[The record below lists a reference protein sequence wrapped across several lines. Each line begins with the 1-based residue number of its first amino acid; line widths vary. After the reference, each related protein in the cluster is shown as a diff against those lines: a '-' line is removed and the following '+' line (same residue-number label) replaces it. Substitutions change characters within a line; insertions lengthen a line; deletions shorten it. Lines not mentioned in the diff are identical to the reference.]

1 MKLDLSW
8 EQAAAAMG
16 GKLVRGSAQARF
28 NNFVTDSR
36 LAVKG
41 AVFLALEG
49 KNHDAH
55 KFLPE
60 LAKGGLLGAVVSAGK
75 SGMADGIPQVIEAP
89 DTLLALQKLSSFHRD
104 RFTIP
109 VAAVTGTN
117 GKSSTKEMLKSI
129 FSQKGSTCA
138 NKGNLNNQYGLPFS
152 LLELGPEHE
161 FAVFEL
167 GASRSGDIQEIA
179 ALAKPQAAIITNVSA
194 AHLEFFGDLETV
206 YRTKIEIA
214 ASLSADGTLVYNTD
228 DALLSRLDT
237 QWKGKS
243 ITFGASPK
251 ARMRA
256 ADGKNGLALFYG
268 GEKHEIEFSAAGP
281 HNRLNAAA
289 AAAAA
294 LALGLDWREI
304 TAGLK
309 SYKPLPGRLQMEKC
323 GNASVI
329 FDAYNSNPASA
340 RAALDTLAAAKNTP
354 RIAVLGDMK
363 ELGKHSGK
371 YHRELGAYAAGL
383 KLDRIFL
390 AGPEAKAAYDAVL
403 QEGGQAVYAD
413 DYRQWLPELKA
424 AAAQGGTILLKA
436 SRAMGFEEILKQL

>member
-256 ADGKNGLALFYG
+256 ADGKNGWRCFMG
-268 GEKHEIEFSAAGP
+268 G
-281 HNRLNAAA
+281 R
-289 AAAAA
+289 
-294 LALGLDWREI
+294 
-304 TAGLK
+304 
-309 SYKPLPGRLQMEKC
+309 
-323 GNASVI
+323 
-329 FDAYNSNPASA
+329 
-340 RAALDTLAAAKNTP
+340 NT
-354 RIAVLGDMK
+354 K
-363 ELGKHSGK
+363 
-371 YHRELGAYAAGL
+371 
-383 KLDRIFL
+383 
-390 AGPEAKAAYDAVL
+390 
-403 QEGGQAVYAD
+403 
-413 DYRQWLPELKA
+413 
-424 AAAQGGTILLKA
+424 
-436 SRAMGFEEILKQL
+436 